1 MRKEELIRLKEK
13 LEMEKRNQSKYVLAD
28 GTGNLDDSHF
38 TLEEI
43 KKRNDEKE
51 IVKNIEKLFEELIHH
66 YSDLDIA
73 YDSINLLMSYAL
85 FYKEYDYLK
94 KESYP
99 ENFKPL
105 YDYICLRISYFYC
118 SEREKEYEEDPTDIL
133 VKYDKEYIMTLSSFK
148 RTLVE
153 RGFDISLIHDFKEVE
168 EFISNEEM
176 LCAKLPI
183 NFSSTNSKTKKYVR

>member
-1 MRKEELIRLKEK
+1 MRKEELIKLKEK
-13 LEMEKRNQSKYVLAD
+13 LEMEKRNQSKYVLVD
-28 GTGNLDDSHF
+28 DTGILEDSHF

-85 FYKEYDYLK
+85 FY
-94 KESYP
+94 
-99 ENFKPL
+99 
-105 YDYICLRISYFYC
+105 
-118 SEREKEYEEDPTDIL
+118 KEYEEDPTDIL

>member
-1 MRKEELIRLKEK
+1 MVYDTGI
-13 LEMEKRNQSKYVLAD
+13 LED
-28 GTGNLDDSHF
+28 IHF